1 VKTFSLKFYF
11 YLVKKIVAL
20 HILFFLD
27 VALYTKKGKSNRKE
41 IQNMKDVLCTLDIE
55 HVMLV
60 QLQGKKK
67 CT

>member
-1 VKTFSLKFYF
+1 
-11 YLVKKIVAL
+11 VKKIVAL